1 MRRGKLTRREFLRL
15 SAVAGTGALLGAC
28 AKAPPPAEEP
38 AEAETEEKVEPT
50 PAPPE
55 KKHLVT
61 WSIGA
66 GNEEFQRQLVR
77 EYSDTHPDVEIEYD
91 PALAGLEWLTEGMQ
105 KLRIALENKS
115 GPDFIGGIDAGSALA
130 AIVSSGAVLDL
141 TPAYDQYGWKQDI
154 PEVFVERVTID
165 GKMYAVPINVETVGL
180 FYNMD
185 MFEELGLSIPET
197 FDEYLE
203 LLQAIKDAG
212 YYGYAI
218 GLAGGWPAAFM
229 ASAFCYG
236 SAGSEYRAVL
246 SGEKPWTDCSR
257 CLDGLNAYY
266 HIVEAGYT
274 NPDVLGIDQTQAED
288 LFFQG
293 KTAMTL
299 SGPWKINDIKDAQ
312 PDFETGF
319 FYMPPLDPNTDIR
332 TFGGEGGTM
341 IASKHS
347 AHPEAVLEFLDWF
360 FSPETAVKVL
370 KGASAIMP
378 IPFSVPD
385 DVDPLLGRVTEE
397 TLANID
403 KVGFW
408 PVTYLAP
415 GVFAQMNQFVQGMM
429 GGALTPAQ
437 VLEEMQNAHETY
449 EREQG
454 SD

>member
-1 MRRGKLTRREFLRL
+1 MEKNKLSRREFLHL
-15 SAVAGTGALLGAC
+15 STLAGVGAVLAAC
-28 AKAPPPAEEP
+28 APATPTAEQPAEEK
-38 AEAETEEKVEPT
+38 EEEVQPT
-50 PAPPE
+50 PVPE

-66 GNEEFQRQLVR
+66 GDEEFQRQLLQDYN
-77 EYSDTHPDVEIEYD
+77 ETHPDVEIEYD

-105 KLRIALENKS
+105 KLRIALENKA

-130 AIVSSGAVLDL
+130 AVVASGEVLDL
-141 TPAYDQYGWKQDI
+141 TPAYEEYGWNEKI
-154 PEVFVERVTID
+154 PQVFIDRVTID
-165 GKMYAVPINVETVGL
+165 GKIYAVPINVETVGL

-185 MFEELGLSIPET
+185 MFEELGLSVPKT
-197 FDEYLE
+197 FDEYLDV
-203 LLQAIKDAG
+203 LQKIKDAG

-236 SAGSEYRAVL
+236 SAGSEYKEVL
-246 SGEKPWTDCSR
+246 SGNKPWTECDR
-257 CLDGLNAYY
+257 CLDGLKAYY
-266 HIVEAGYT
+266 GIVEAGYT
-274 NPDVLGIDQTQAED
+274 NPDVLGIDQDQAND

-299 SGPWKINDIKDAQ
+299 SGPWTINAIWDAE
-312 PDFETGF
+312 PDFEVGF
-319 FYMPPLDPNTDIR
+319 FYMPPVDPNTDIR

-347 AHPEAVLEFLDWF
+347 AYPEAVLEFMEWF
-360 FSPETAVKVL
+360 FSEDTAVKVL
-370 KGASAIMP
+370 REAGAIMP
-378 IPFSVPD
+378 IPFTVPD
-385 DVDPLLGRVTEE
+385 DIDPLLAQVTRE

-415 GVFAQMNQFVQGMM
+415 DVFRQMNQFIQGMM
-429 GGALTPAQ
+429 GGELTPEQ

-449 EREQG
+449 EREKG